1 MKLNIQSIKNNL
13 FALTAKALEGSKVI
27 IASIIVAR
35 FFSPDDFGR
44 YSYIIGI
51 SSVIAVIA
59 EFRLQSVMM
68 KKILQNP
75 RNLGEII
82 GSAISANIGFSALGV
97 VIAIIY
103 LHFESDKTIIIGTLI
118 YTASFFYKAPR
129 SFRAYFI
136 STENNKIIAKC
147 EIIASLISLATVI
160 TFIFLKLS
168 LAWII
173 FARSLDFLISGIL
186 LTIAFK
192 LEVKGKIKLSTK
204 LAEAKSMTFLS
215 APLVF
220 SGAAMILLQRMD
232 LILVRQYL
240 GDHAAGLYSSA
251 ATAMSLFS
259 IFPLVISETLAPK
272 IFRNPM
278 PYQTRYIQQSFSD
291 TVVFS
296 GIVMS
301 VCMMAV
307 TPFFI
312 KFLYGQSYVEAQKTM
327 YILSACPVL
336 IALGAASGQII
347 VADGNQNQSFIK
359 SIIACIIN
367 LLLNITLIPRIGING
382 AAIST
387 VSGLLIANLLSH
399 RLIPTYRHL
408 FKMQMRSL
416 FPLHRMH
423 MTSRN

>member
-1 MKLNIQSIKNNL
+1 MKLNINSIKNNI
-13 FALTAKALEGSKVI
+13 FALIAKALEGSKVV
-27 IASIIVAR
+27 IASIIIAR
-35 FFSPDDFGR
+35 VFNPDDFGR
-44 YSYIIGI
+44 YSYIIGV

-68 KKILQNP
+68 KKILQSP
-75 RNLGEII
+75 QSSGEII
-82 GSAISANIGFSALGV
+82 GSAISANIAFSGLGV
-97 VIAIIY
+97 LIASIY
-103 LHFESDKTIIIGTLI
+103 LYFESDKTVIIGTLI

-129 SFRAYFI
+129 AFRAYFI
-136 STENNKIIAKC
+136 STENNLTIAKC
-147 EIIASLISLATVI
+147 EIIASIISLATVL
-160 TFIFLKLS
+160 TFVSLKLS

-192 LEVKGKIKLSTK
+192 IEVKGKIKLSTK
-204 LAEAKSMTFLS
+204 FAEAKSMTFLS

-259 IFPLVISETLAPK
+259 IIPLVISETLAPH
-272 IFRNPM
+272 IFRSPTSH
-278 PYQTRYIQQSFSD
+278 QTSQVQQNFSD
-291 TVVFS
+291 TVVFT
-296 GIVMS
+296 GIAMS
-301 VCMMAV
+301 ACMAAAS
-307 TPFFI
+307 PLFI
-312 KFLYGQSYVEAQKTM
+312 KFLYGPSYIEAQNTM
-327 YILSACPVL
+327 YILSACPIL

-367 LLLNITLIPRIGING
+367 LILNMILIPRIGING

-387 VSGLLIANLLSH
+387 VTGLLIANLLSH
-399 RLIPTYRHL
+399 RLIPIYRYL
-408 FKMQMRSL
+408 FKIQMRSL
-416 FPLHRMH
+416 LPLHRMC
-423 MTSRN
+423 MISRD

>member
-1 MKLNIQSIKNNL
+1 MNLNIHSIKNNF

-35 FFSPDDFGR
+35 VFSPDDFGR
-44 YSYIIGI
+44 YSYIIGMT
-51 SSVIAVIA
+51 SVIAVIA

-68 KKILQNP
+68 KRILHSP
-75 RNLGEII
+75 AKTGEII
-82 GSAISANIGFSALGV
+82 GSAISANIAFSGIGILT
-97 VIAIIY
+97 AIIY
-103 LHFESDKTIIIGTLI
+103 LHFESDKTIVTGTLI
-118 YTASFFYKAPR
+118 YAASFFYKAPR
-129 SFRAYFI
+129 AFRAYFI
-136 STENNKIIAKC
+136 STENNLTIAKC
-147 EIIASLISLATVI
+147 EIAASIISLATVL
-160 TFIFLKLS
+160 TFAFLKLS

-173 FARSLDFLISGIL
+173 FARSLDFLTSGIL

-192 LEVKGKIKLSTK
+192 LEVKGKIQLSAK
-204 LAEAKSMTFLS
+204 FAEAKSMTLLS

-259 IFPLVISETLAPK
+259 MIPLVISETLAPH
-272 IFRNPM
+272 IFRNSTPREGR
-278 PYQTRYIQQSFSD
+278 QIQQRFSD
-291 TVVFS
+291 TIVFT
-296 GIVMS
+296 GIAMS
-301 VCMMAV
+301 ACMAIT
-307 TPFFI
+307 TPLFI
-312 KFLYGQSYVEAQKTM
+312 KVLYGSSYIQAQSSM

-367 LLLNITLIPRIGING
+367 LILNIALIPRMGING

-387 VSGLLIANLLSH
+387 VVGLLIANFLSH
-399 RLIPTYRHL
+399 SLIPTYRYL
-408 FKMQMRSL
+408 FRIQIRSL
-416 FPLHRMH
+416 IPLHRMR
-423 MTSRN
+423 MISRD